1 MRFVKVTKKLGAAQ
15 FLEVYL
21 NLGHVQE
28 VIVKEGSTVI
38 VLIRGATFNVK
49 ETPEQIL
56 SLTCWC
62 EANIQQQVIHRVKDE
77 LAKLKKKGKKGK

>member
-15 FLEVYL
+15 FLETYL
-21 NLGHVQE
+21 NLDHVQE

-56 SLTCWC
+56 RQTCHC
-62 EANIQQQVIHRVKDE
+62 EIEIKFQVRQKVADE